1 MRVAVCSLK
10 VGAAT
15 LLLLAALPES
25 IAARPRPEPP
35 LIVGIETSA
44 GLIKAQVAYRKA
56 PITACN
62 FLRYVRAGAFDG
74 GAFFRTV
81 RSDHVVGNPVPIDVI
96 QVRTRAG
103 EEEDL
108 FGPIPLERSSV
119 TGLGHVSGALS
130 MARWGPDTAT
140 SSFSIVVKAS
150 PEMDFG
156 GRRNKDGQGFAVFG
170 QVIAGAPVLRAIHY
184 GKAQGETLVPPV
196 TIRRIAVLGSAPAMR
211 DVRRTCPKLG

>member
-1 MRVAVCSLK
+1 MRVAVRPLRI
-10 VGAAT
+10 GTAT
-15 LLLLAALPES
+15 LLLLAATPGS
-25 IAARPRPEPP
+25 AAPRPEPP

-44 GLIKAQVAYRKA
+44 GLIKARIAYRRA

-96 QVRTRAG
+96 QMRTRAG

-108 FGPIPLERSSV
+108 FGPIPLERTSV

-156 GRRNKDGQGFAVFG
+156 GKRNKDGQGFAVFG
-170 QVIAGAPVLRAIHY
+170 RVIGGTAVLRAIQR
-184 GKAQGETLVPPV
+184 GKAEGETLVPPV
-196 TIRRIAVLGSAPAMR
+196 TIRRITVLGSAPAMR
-211 DVRRTCPKLG
+211 EVRGTCPKPG